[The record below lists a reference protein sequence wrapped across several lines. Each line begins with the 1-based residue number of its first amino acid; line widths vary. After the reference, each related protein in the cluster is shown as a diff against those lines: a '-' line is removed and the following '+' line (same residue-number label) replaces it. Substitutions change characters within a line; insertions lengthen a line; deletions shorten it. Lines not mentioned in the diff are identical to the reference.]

1 MGNESSNIKYDL
13 RIIFYGNTSQEII
26 QIITANNEISN
37 INNEYF
43 LYPRYNW
50 YMFFRTENRNISSIN
65 DIDNIINNR
74 MPNRNRRIFK
84 KNVIVCS
91 VRLLE
96 AIKILQ
102 NYQKRFFENN
112 NIEDNMPYFIFDE
125 CSLNG
130 NNQDYWDLKI
140 LFNEEKEVINI
151 SAINQNLLLYQTDFL
166 FEDFLRCKIFRNFNN
181 LREIY
186 RKLEQLKER
195 NEYIISIN
203 ENTEKLEITFHINE
217 RPDNEENRID
227 FNEEELNSA
236 FENEN
241 EKKKQKKKKIIT
253 PLKSAKKCKDSEKCQ
268 KNKTFQKSNI
278 KILSNNYDCI
288 LIVEQNIFIHVSII
302 DLSENE
308 RTLMNALLDA
318 ANYYNYLPLIIN
330 GNRTCYNSF
339 NIMSIGKTQSGKS
352 LLMNK
357 IAGKNITHSSQSSS
371 LRTEDI
377 FMRDIYNGKIN
388 LYDTCGASNNIQSC
402 DIYSKLKTKIDL
414 LKQNGEKIDLLFIVI
429 KKTDIPEEI
438 IFRDLIIRLIKLNLN
453 YLIVINYIGR
463 VEGNSSKDIVK
474 EAFLDYGYEIDDSNI
489 VEVNILKDITPLFAK
504 IFEKFQNSRINS
516 EDFTDKNLI
525 NISNLS
531 QYSRN
536 HNLLLYRGI
545 SFDDIFKRQNWEAN
559 KLYIKYLISIIGTNF
574 IPYAN
579 ILLPTILTLKAIS
592 DLHQLYLGRPLFSS
606 LSFRNLRNIRNIDNR
621 RLKRLFR
628 RLAIITGIKIFLRLG
643 LRLGTKITVKIGSSF
658 FYICP
663 LVGELINT
671 VLGNIMDIPTFRI
684 DFNEAKNEFL
694 QKLKSRP
701 NGVIKTIVQG
711 YNDAINYFGKRANI
725 NINQNYYII
734 PGDEIYNNNINNIA
748 EPLVNF
754 DINELLIG
762 DEQDNNN
769 V

>member
-1 MGNESSNIKYDL
+1 
-13 RIIFYGNTSQEII
+13 
-26 QIITANNEISN
+26 
-37 INNEYF
+37 
-43 LYPRYNW
+43 
-50 YMFFRTENRNISSIN
+50 
-65 DIDNIINNR
+65 
-74 MPNRNRRIFK
+74 
-84 KNVIVCS
+84 
-91 VRLLE
+91 
-96 AIKILQ
+96 
-102 NYQKRFFENN
+102 
-112 NIEDNMPYFIFDE
+112 
-125 CSLNG
+125 
-130 NNQDYWDLKI
+130 
-140 LFNEEKEVINI
+140 
-151 SAINQNLLLYQTDFL
+151 
-166 FEDFLRCKIFRNFNN
+166 
-181 LREIY
+181 
-186 RKLEQLKER
+186 
-195 NEYIISIN
+195 
-203 ENTEKLEITFHINE
+203 
-217 RPDNEENRID
+217 
-227 FNEEELNSA
+227 
-236 FENEN
+236 
-241 EKKKQKKKKIIT
+241 
-253 PLKSAKKCKDSEKCQ
+253 
-268 KNKTFQKSNI
+268 
-278 KILSNNYDCI
+278 
-288 LIVEQNIFIHVSII
+288 
-302 DLSENE
+302 
-308 RTLMNALLDA
+308 MNALLDA

-330 GNRTCYNSF
+330 ENKTCYNSF

-352 LLMNK
+352 ILMNK

-388 LYDTCGASNNIQSC
+388 LYDTCGASNNIPPC

-414 LKQNGEKIDLLFIVI
+414 LKQNGEKIDLLLIVI
-429 KKTDIPEEI
+429 KKTDIPEGI

-453 YLIVINYIGR
+453 YLIVINHIGR
-463 VEGNSSKDIVK
+463 VEGNSSKVIVK
-474 EAFLDYGYEIDDSNI
+474 EAFFDNGYEDEIDDSNI

-504 IFEKFQNSRINS
+504 IFEKFQNSRITS
-516 EDFTDKNLI
+516 EDFIDENLI

-531 QYSRN
+531 RYSEN

-545 SFDDIFKRQNWEAN
+545 SLENIFKRQNWEAN

-621 RLKRLFR
+621 ILKRL
-628 RLAIITGIKIFLRLG
+628 LNKIAIKTGIKIFSKLAVRFG
-643 LRLGTKITVKIGSSF
+643 IKSTVKIGSSF

-663 LVGELINT
+663 LVGELINI
-671 VLGNIMDIPTFRI
+671 VLGNTMDIPTFRI

-701 NGVIKTIVQG
+701 NGVIKTIVQS

-748 EPLVNF
+748 EPLDNF